1 VEGRGKGLSTRYQ
14 LEGGENRNEVRLE
27 ECGVWERREREK
39 KGRDEK
45 EQKKRRAGPPQK
57 VAN

>member
-39 KGRDEK
+39 KREETKRNRRK
-45 EQKKRRAGPPQK
+45 EGLGPLKK
-57 VAN
+57 